1 MQFLRPFPAP
11 WEDSEEAEKGR
22 SLKSRTGSAVLGLER
37 AVQLSGLLSIGG
49 AKGSSLLEHP
59 SAQDLLGGK
68 DSWVSPCYQQGDYL
82 EMRNAVMQTRGRFP
96 AATATEKKEHY
107 NKIEVFT
114 QHIAVCSQLQ
124 AFK

>member
-1 MQFLRPFPAP
+1 MRAFSAP
-11 WEDSEEAEKGR
+11 WEDSEEAEKSR
-22 SLKSRTGSAVLGLER
+22 SLKSRTGSAVLGLEG
-37 AVQLSGLLSIGG
+37 AVQLSIGG

-82 EMRNAVMQTRGRFP
+82 EMRNAMMQTRGRFP

>member
-11 WEDSEEAEKGR
+11 WEDSEEAEKSR
-22 SLKSRTGSAVLGLER
+22 SLKSRTGSAVLGLEG

-82 EMRNAVMQTRGRFP
+82 EMTNAMMQTRGRFP
-96 AATATEKKEHY
+96 AVTATRKRR
-107 NKIEVFT
+107 
-114 QHIAVCSQLQ
+114 ALQ
-124 AFK
+124 